1 MLSRRRLLC
10 AALALHAMA
19 ACVSVTES
27 VGITDLVWWGADMLA
42 GSGADGE
49 QRDGS
54 ESGAGGAAGAAAG
67 GAAAAGSPAA
77 GPRRTCHCSGP
88 ACMCCLDFNMTYI
101 DLGGPGCVRLRYL
114 GQDSGV
120 AMNVSYGDSLLHSE
134 VVKDSSPSQTCMD
147 ILSSL
152 AQVCARFSSLE
163 PVTAEGAE
171 AAGEAEVKRGCLQ
184 FEPNLLGEVQASY
197 PVGCFRMTPTSMTLE
212 PQTAAPAVTTSQ
224 PEEAEGGEG
233 SATTETPS
241 TGPTDLSAESLIAAV
256 SETAEQGIDLLTNWL
271 GLALE
276 EDNNAT
282 TTDTLEATSTAA
294 PEEGTVG
301 ARGYRQGSVSLA

>member
-1 MLSRRRLLC
+1 MLSTRRLLLG
-10 AALALHAMA
+10 AALALHAVV
-19 ACVSVTES
+19 ACVGVTEA
-27 VGITDLVWWGADMLA
+27 VGISDLVWWGADMLA
-42 GSGADGE
+42 GSGPDAE
-49 QRDGS
+49 QRDGA
-54 ESGAGGAAGAAAG
+54 ESAAAGAGAAGAA
-67 GAAAAGSPAA
+67 GSSA

-114 GQDSGV
+114 GQDAGV

-163 PVTAEGAE
+163 AVTAEAE
-171 AAGEAEVKRGCLQ
+171 DQGEQQVGKRGCLQ
-184 FEPNLLGEVQASY
+184 LEPNLLGEVQASY

-212 PQTAAPAVTTSQ
+212 PQSAAPPATTNQ
-224 PEEAEGGEG
+224 PEEGEG
-233 SATTETPS
+233 TVTPS
-241 TGPTDLSAESLIAAV
+241 TGTGPTDLSAESLIAAV

-276 EDNNAT
+276 EDNNSTT
-282 TTDTLEATSTAA
+282 TTDQEATSTAA
-294 PEEGTVG
+294 PEEGEGAAGAAG
-301 ARGYRQGSVSLA
+301 ARRYRQGWVSVD